1 MLFGLFD
8 LFFYLLFLLITIG
21 LCHGMLQGLT
31 PQIGEFHRFLSLSVE
46 TYHHCLRRRFYHSFG
61 LLHQHLLQPETLV
74 RDAHAARVDSDIFT
88 EEYRTDVATIDV
100 GYHHVNSLPVDIAID
115 DMFEKS
121 RLARVEEGEVD
132 RVVEMSEYVDVVKSE
147 LQIYGVSEL

>member
-1 MLFGLFD
+1 MTQVVGHD
-8 LFFYLLFLLITIG
+8 LGDLLVGDRIADA
-21 LCHGMLQGLT
+21 
-31 PQIGEFHRFLSLSVE
+31 PASHRIRLGHAVYNNRSV
-46 TYHHCLRRRFYHSFG
+46 L
-61 LLHQHLLQPETLV
+61 
-74 RDAHAARVDSDIFT
+74 DIFT